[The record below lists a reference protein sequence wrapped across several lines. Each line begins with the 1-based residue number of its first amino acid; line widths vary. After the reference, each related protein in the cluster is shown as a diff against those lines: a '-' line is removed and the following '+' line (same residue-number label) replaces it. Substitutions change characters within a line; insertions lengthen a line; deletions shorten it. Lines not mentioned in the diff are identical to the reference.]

1 MAAGATH
8 VVIVLVTE
16 GEGEVARLKG
26 ACAATRAAAATAAR
40 GWWRRWSAGRWG
52 TRPPPLAPAVATAA
66 RVAWRAAV
74 GAAHA
79 GPWRRHPPLLGRHDR
94 RPGGPPPPPPP
105 PPDMRGRR
113 APPPHPPPWTP
124 TGAGCRPGVGIAAA
138 ACTAA
143 GCPWWYLVLARRSAG
158 GAHRADAATAGGGGG
173 HAALSRATAAAVRR
187 EVTPAGVIGE
197 AALGGRPAGTC
208 GTRRQRNGRRM
219 QRAAATQPPWPT
231 CVWRW
236 QSRWAGTRPCWRRTT
251 AWGWGGGGSTE
262 GRRRPEER
270 RRWSRPRNWGVR
282 LPPRPLRRWPS

>member
-79 GPWRRHPPLLGRHDR
+79 GPWRRHPPLLGRHD
-94 RPGGPPPPPPP
+94 
-105 PPDMRGRR
+105 
-113 APPPHPPPWTP
+113 
-124 TGAGCRPGVGIAAA
+124 
-138 ACTAA
+138 
-143 GCPWWYLVLARRSAG
+143 RRSAG